1 MLWKERTRGAAVGIG
16 TSAGLGD
23 SDAVRI
29 GGKVQLDVSSSE
41 GSPDKNFVEEDEEVE
56 LVSSFLAEEA
66 CKARAD

>member
-1 MLWKERTRGAAVGIG
+1 MG

-29 GGKVQLDVSSSE
+29 GSRVQLDVSSSE
-41 GSPDKNFVEEDEEVE
+41 RSPDENFVGEEDEEVGSA
-56 LVSSFLAEEA
+56 SSFLAEEA